1 MATKPDSESALLK
14 KLTHGITGPAST
26 DIERMIVHFDKLTTV
41 RRKRP
46 LTEAEQLVYDSLK
59 HHVGAQFD
67 RVIKQMREGHQG
79 QQSMKIK
86 DTAAAAQSNGQ
97 SGGTAPATATPTG
110 TATATPTATP
120 TWQND
125 SVQSFWLPITAIIN
139 FVQSMFTKSSDE
151 SPPMTIIGLLK
162 MIGVIDLENT
172 GNKDEEYAGKVD
184 TLTEKLKGS
193 IEKMR
198 ETVVSGIS
206 GAANASMDMVLN
218 AFSLMPGIGT
228 TLLIWR
234 MFQNVLVILGSSL
247 NVQAGTAIAS
257 SAVSSNIKAPGAQQP
272 ILSGGG
278 IINKKNHKHRNNNNN
293 NNNNNNSITAG
304 ARALHQS
311 LKRFSGMA
319 ARMSSAI
326 TNSNSKTKRVRQW
339 NNVAS
344 IMSAYALKPATSTAA
359 AAAALPVIL
368 QIRSPHPI
376 LKPVAAA

>member
-1 MATKPDSESALLK
+1 MATKHESNPALLE
-14 KLTHGITGPAST
+14 KLMHGITAPAST

-46 LTEAEQLVYDSLK
+46 LTEAEKLVYDSLK

-97 SGGTAPATATPTG
+97 SGGTV
-110 TATATPTATP
+110 PTATP

-162 MIGVIDLENT
+162 MIGVINLENT

-184 TLTEKLKGS
+184 TLTDKLKGS

-234 MFQNVLVILGSSL
+234 MFQNVLVIFGSSL

-257 SAVSSNIKAPGAQQP
+257 SAVASNIKEAQP
-272 ILSGGG
+272 TTLSGGG
-278 IINKKNHKHRNNNNN
+278 IINKKNHKHR

-359 AAAALPVIL
+359 AAAALPIIL

>member
-46 LTEAEQLVYDSLK
+46 LTEAEKLVYDSLK

-97 SGGTAPATATPTG
+97 SGGTPTTGTG
-110 TATATPTATP
+110 TATGTATP

-234 MFQNVLVILGSSL
+234 MFQNVLVIFGSSL

-257 SAVSSNIKAPGAQQP
+257 SAVASNIKEAQTTP
-272 ILSGGG
+272 LSGGG
-278 IINKKNHKHRNNNNN
+278 IINKKNHKHR

-359 AAAALPVIL
+359 AAAALPIIL